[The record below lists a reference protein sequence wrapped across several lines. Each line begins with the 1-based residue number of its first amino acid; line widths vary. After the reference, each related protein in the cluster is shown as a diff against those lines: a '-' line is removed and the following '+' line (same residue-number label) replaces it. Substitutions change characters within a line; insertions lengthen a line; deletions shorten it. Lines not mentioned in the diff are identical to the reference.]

1 MHISLVEHIFTLRK
15 SFFDSI
21 QGKTEYCNL
30 IISKLLLIVYKVKI
44 TVLFSMRYEKCFVW
58 QYVSSGASL
67 FRINRLFLSN
77 NCLYVGDRQ
86 TEVLWGFIE

>member
-1 MHISLVEHIFTLRK
+1 
-15 SFFDSI
+15 
-21 QGKTEYCNL
+21 
-30 IISKLLLIVYKVKI
+30 
-44 TVLFSMRYEKCFVW
+44 MRYEKCFVW

-77 NCLYVGDRQ
+77 NCLYVGDRL